1 MIVAF
6 TALVVRSTTVTLEVA
21 LVLLTVSA
29 KWRRLSTATL
39 VGEVPTEIGLPIFCR
54 YVGLEGSRSISEIEL
69 EPVFATTAIP
79 VDASIATELGLLPTP
94 SVVRTVGESVG
105 ATAKFPAVIC

>member
-1 MIVAF
+1 M

-54 YVGLEGSRSISEIEL
+54 YVGLEGSRSTSFAVKSVSGADEDANRVTVTW
-69 EPVFATTAIP
+69 PVTSRAAG
-79 VDASIATELGLLPTP
+79 S
-94 SVVRTVGESVG
+94 G
-105 ATAKFPAVIC
+105 AEV

>member
-1 MIVAF
+1 MVTVPLLR
-6 TALVVRSTTVTLEVA
+6 TAPFDEGTAMSETTLRPLLFKSTTVTLEVA

-69 EPVFATTAIP
+69 EAVFATTAIP
-79 VDASIATELGLLPTP
+79 VDVSIATELGLLPTP
-94 SVVRTVGESVG
+94 
-105 ATAKFPAVIC
+105 